1 MNLNAS
7 QGCSRADHKWV
18 FVAVPA
24 IAIGLAIWAWFG
36 VIRYH
41 VIPKRFG
48 VVVPGH
54 IYRSGQISAPLIK
67 KTLTKHNIRV
77 IIDLTSADPNNHD
90 KLAEEKTAAELN
102 IKVLRFPMSGNGTGD
117 VNDYTD
123 AVIAIAN
130 AEKQNLPVLV
140 HCVAGAMRTGGVIAT
155 YRLLVQKIDP
165 NIVEDEMEK
174 YGCRIDDEKTV
185 LRSFLNDNMAEFAI
199 RLKQA
204 GVIDQ
209 IPATI
214 PQIPQ
219 D

>member
-7 QGCSRADHKWV
+7 SGNRHKWA

-24 IAIGLAIWAWFG
+24 IVIGLAIGAWFG
-36 VIRYH
+36 IIRDN

-67 KTLTKHNIRV
+67 KTLTKYNIRV
-77 IIDLTSADPNNHD
+77 IINLSSADSGD
-90 KLAEEKTAAELN
+90 RDKQAEKLAAEELN
-102 IKVLRFPMSGNGTGD
+102 IKVLRFAMSGNGTGD
-117 VNDYTD
+117 VNDYAS
-123 AVIAIAN
+123 AVAAIASS
-130 AEKQNLPVLV
+130 EKQNLPVLV
-140 HCVAGAMRTGGVIAT
+140 HCAAGAMRTGGVIAT

-165 NIVEDEMEK
+165 NIVEDEMEN
-174 YGCRIDDEKTV
+174 YGCAIDNKPV
-185 LRSFLNDNMAEFAI
+185 LRSFLNEHMAELAM

-204 GVIDQ
+204 GVIDE
-209 IPATI
+209 IPSTI
-214 PQIPQ
+214 PQIPR